1 MNRLAFLPVL
11 AAAAVAALAP
21 VAASAQSRSMI
32 PPETLEVFLGRQ
44 DTMFNRMDANQDGFV
59 TTEEVEAAASAMR
72 ARMGGG
78 AGGPPPA
85 PPAGAPAGAPAGGP
99 GGGGRGGMM
108 GRMIAEADTDGDG
121 KVSRA
126 EMRAGSTKRFQEMD
140 KNADGVLSADERPQ
154 GFGMR
159 GQWGGQGGAPGGGAP
174 VQIPMGDEGN

>member
-1 MNRLAFLPVL
+1 MNRLASFPVL
-11 AAAAVAALAP
+11 AAATVAVLAP

-44 DTMFNRMDANQDGFV
+44 DVMFNRMDANQDGFV
-59 TTEEVEAAASAMR
+59 TTEEVEAAAAAMR

-85 PPAGAPAGAPAGGP
+85 PPAGAPAGAPAGG
-99 GGGGRGGMM
+99 GRGGMM
-108 GRMIAEADTDGDG
+108 GRMIAEADADGDG

-126 EMRAGSTKRFQEMD
+126 EMRASSTKRFQEMD

-159 GQWGGQGGAPGGGAP
+159 GQGRGQGGAPGGGAP

>member
-1 MNRLAFLPVL
+1 MNRLASFPVL
-11 AAAAVAALAP
+11 AAATVAVLAP

-44 DTMFNRMDANQDGFV
+44 DVMFNRMDANQDGFV
-59 TTEEVEAAASAMR
+59 TTEEVEAAAAAMR

-85 PPAGAPAGAPAGGP
+85 PLARAPASGAPGGP
-99 GGGGRGGMM
+99 GGGRGGMM
-108 GRMIAEADTDGDG
+108 GRMIAEADADGDG

-126 EMRAGSTKRFQEMD
+126 EMRAGATKRFQEMD

-159 GQWGGQGGAPGGGAP
+159 GQRGGQGGAPGGGAP

>member
-1 MNRLAFLPVL
+1 MNRFTLLSVL
-11 AAAAVAALAP
+11 AVASAASLAP
-21 VAASAQSRSMI
+21 AAASAQSRSMI

-59 TTEEVEAAASAMR
+59 TAEEIEAAAAAMR

-85 PPAGAPAGAPAGGP
+85 PPAGAPP
-99 GGGGRGGMM
+99 GGGRGGMM
-108 GRMIAEADTDGDG
+108 GRLIEMADADGDG

-126 EMRAGSTKRFQEMD
+126 EMRAANTKRFQGMD
-140 KNADGVLSADERPQ
+140 KNGDGVLSADERPQ

-159 GQWGGQGGAPGGGAP
+159 GPGGGQGGAPGGGAP
-174 VQIPMGDEGN
+174 VQIPMGDASGF

>member
-1 MNRLAFLPVL
+1 
-11 AAAAVAALAP
+11 
-21 VAASAQSRSMI
+21 
-32 PPETLEVFLGRQ
+32 
-44 DTMFNRMDANQDGFV
+44 
-59 TTEEVEAAASAMR
+59 
-72 ARMGGG
+72 
-78 AGGPPPA
+78 
-85 PPAGAPAGAPAGGP
+85 
-99 GGGGRGGMM
+99 M

-159 GQWGGQGGAPGGGAP
+159 GQRGGQAGGAP